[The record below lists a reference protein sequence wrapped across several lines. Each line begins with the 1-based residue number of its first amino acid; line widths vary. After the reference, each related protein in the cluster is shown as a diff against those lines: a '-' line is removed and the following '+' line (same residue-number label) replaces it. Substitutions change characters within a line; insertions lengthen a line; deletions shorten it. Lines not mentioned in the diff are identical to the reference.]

1 MVDFGVATGL
11 SACWGMD
18 EFWTDVRMQMISFT
32 SSPSKYK
39 KIQIRENYPDTIQ
52 NTTDQ
57 QPL

>member
-1 MVDFGVATGL
+1 
-11 SACWGMD
+11 
-18 EFWTDVRMQMISFT
+18 MISFT